1 VPLSEG
7 KPAPK
12 KKKSSTIVNPRKLSA
27 ERATVVCDQCHSRP
41 QGNLKNDQPVSK
53 ENRMLIPGSAGT
65 ST

>member
-1 VPLSEG
+1 
-7 KPAPK
+7 
-12 KKKSSTIVNPRKLSA
+12 
-27 ERATVVCDQCHSRP
+27 VVCDQCHSRP